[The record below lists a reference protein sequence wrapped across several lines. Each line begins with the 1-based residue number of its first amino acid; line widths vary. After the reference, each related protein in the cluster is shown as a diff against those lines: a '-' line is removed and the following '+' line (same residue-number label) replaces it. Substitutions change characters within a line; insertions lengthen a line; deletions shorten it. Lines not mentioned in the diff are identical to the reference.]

1 MDSTH
6 TGVVAAEGEER
17 TSKEWNG
24 SVEMDRKV
32 GEKARY
38 GAASRLLLHTG

>member
-6 TGVVAAEGEER
+6 TGVVAAEGEEG
-17 TSKEWNG
+17 TSKERNV
-24 SVEMDRKV
+24 SVEMDGKV
-32 GEKARY
+32 GEKTRY